1 MANVNHSA
9 LTDPYLHEPKGASSA
24 SLNEVYVS
32 DGAGSGSWKKIYLN
46 GIEDYGDTGTS
57 QALTSGTWVDLTN
70 DGLGA
75 NTLTTYRLPGYNAI
89 WDTTLNQFDW
99 SGAGLSLGDTVDIRF
114 DISTTTNTNN
124 DQVAVRLDMAHG
136 HASEY
141 SLGVFRETVK
151 TAGTVNQ
158 TFHYSVYMGNSETLN
173 NPAKVAMLSDSAGN
187 SVVVNGWFIRITPIN
202 PVFL

>member
-46 GIEDYGDTGTS
+46 GIEDYNDTGTS

-89 WDTTLNQFDW
+89 WDTTLDQFDW

-114 DISTTTNTNN
+114 DISTTINTNN

-141 SLGVFRETVK
+141 SLEVFRETVK

-173 NPAKVAMLSDSAGN
+173 NPAKVAMLSDSAGD
-187 SVVVNGWFIRITPIN
+187 SVVVNGWFIRVTPIN